1 MTISQKEIDQEKK
14 NLTFIYL
21 LYTLGLFSFGITA
34 IIGYFMAKKKQS
46 SYYVN
51 HYNRLVQIFNKSGIY
66 FLVGIFTAGMG
77 DNKLRYKLLEF
88 IRVKENIVANKD
100 YLYLLLD
107 YYFEKKKFEY
117 LVEVLS
123 QPIIEM
129 HSQVVKNRRK

>member
-21 LYTLGLFSFGITA
+21 LYALGLFSFGITA

-77 DNKLRYKLLEF
+77 VGFLILIFGLFFY
-88 IRVKENIVANKD
+88 
-100 YLYLLLD
+100 YYSLYVGFTRLT
-107 YYFEKKKFEY
+107 
-117 LVEVLS
+117 
-123 QPIIEM
+123 
-129 HSQVVKNRRK
+129 KNLNTPVDVI

>member
-1 MTISQKEIDQEKK
+1 MNREYHFYELK
-14 NLTFIYL
+14 NMR
-21 LYTLGLFSFGITA
+21 IT
-34 IIGYFMAKKKQS
+34 K
-46 SYYVN
+46 
-51 HYNRLVQIFNKSGIY
+51 Y
-66 FLVGIFTAGMG
+66 FLDNKIIDTSLPEYIEANRVDSISTEFYRFVHNSLHSVIKVIDENREE

-88 IRVKENIVANKD
+88 IRVKENIVTNKD

-129 HSQVVKNRRK
+129 HSQVVKNRLK